1 MKKRKNQLKDKKRK
15 LICCYQ
21 KMVAT
26 ARENVLV
33 ESVLVETTG
42 KSVQQPVHVLL
53 DDVSIGKFVKT
64 MIL

>member
-1 MKKRKNQLKDKKRK
+1 
-15 LICCYQ
+15 
-21 KMVAT
+21 MVAT

-53 DDVSIGKFVKT
+53 DDVSIGNFVKT

>member
-1 MKKRKNQLKDKKRK
+1 
-15 LICCYQ
+15 
-21 KMVAT
+21 MVAT

-42 KSVQQPVHVLL
+42 KSVQQPVHVL

>member
-1 MKKRKNQLKDKKRK
+1 
-15 LICCYQ
+15 
-21 KMVAT
+21 MVAT

-42 KSVQQPVHVLL
+42 KSVLHPVHVLL